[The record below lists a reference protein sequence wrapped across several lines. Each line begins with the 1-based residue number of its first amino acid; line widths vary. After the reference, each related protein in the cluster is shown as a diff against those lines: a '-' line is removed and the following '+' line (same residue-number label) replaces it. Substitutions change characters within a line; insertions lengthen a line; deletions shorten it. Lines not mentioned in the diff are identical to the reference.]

1 MKIVLDNKSH
11 HDAIVT
17 IEGRV
22 YNLRPQQIAY
32 AEAYNTEPLNV
43 KIEHKY
49 ISYIDCRNDY
59 IMVIT
64 SEYNLNGV
72 TDDTIL
78 SIAHDRSKFSTNGVY
93 ERFFVSFPLMYSCTE
108 NHTVTNFEELY
119 KPFKKYRKWDNVF
132 EAVTDVLIDTDFLRT
147 LPFLTLGFIIAWIVE
162 GFKTAISLLLIL
174 FLVDVVGAF
183 VFYFLAEKLWRKAED
198 SSRRRKRRKGR
209 NVEENLMIE
218 DLKGL
223 CESAAI
229 SAYYADPYRNII
241 PVGSNYEG

>member
-1 MKIVLDNKSH
+1 MRVVLDNKSY
-11 HDAIVT
+11 HDAVVT
-17 IEGRV
+17 IEGKT
-22 YNLRPQQIAY
+22 YNLRPQQIVY
-32 AEAYNTEPLNV
+32 AEVYNTEPLNV
-43 KIEHKY
+43 KIKHKY

-72 TDDTIL
+72 TDGAIL

-108 NHTVTNFEELY
+108 QHTVTNFEELY
-119 KPFKKYRKWDNVF
+119 KPFKKYRRWDIALDSLF
-132 EAVTDVLIDTDFLRT
+132 DIVLEFSYTV
-147 LPFLTLGFIIAWIVE
+147 PFLGLSFIIAWVVEDFTTALMVLLVFFLIDIV
-162 GFKTAISLLLIL
+162 G
-174 FLVDVVGAF
+174 
-183 VFYFLAEKLWRKAED
+183 VFIFYIGVESIWRKATD
-198 SSRRRKRRKGR
+198 DSRRRKRRRGR

-218 DLKGL
+218 DLKGI